1 MAKHLLQ
8 WYYFTKVRWIKQVI
22 GEADLGLAIEAI
34 EVGVDFKFGVRQV
47 VAMLVPVQVQLPV
60 SICLIITFES
70 LFILQVEIE
79 QQKIYYY
86 QPIQLK
92 FIYHH
97 FFIPNREWE
106 AEGSNKIAIFKFR
119 SLAGYKEVRVRI
131 IPFKLKKKP
140 LSVLYC
146 TKPNIESTI

>member
-79 QQKIYYY
+79 QQKIY
-86 QPIQLK
+86 L
-92 FIYHH
+92 
-97 FFIPNREWE
+97 
-106 AEGSNKIAIFKFR
+106 
-119 SLAGYKEVRVRI
+119 L
-131 IPFKLKKKP
+131 
-140 LSVLYC
+140 LSTY
-146 TKPNIESTI
+146 SA